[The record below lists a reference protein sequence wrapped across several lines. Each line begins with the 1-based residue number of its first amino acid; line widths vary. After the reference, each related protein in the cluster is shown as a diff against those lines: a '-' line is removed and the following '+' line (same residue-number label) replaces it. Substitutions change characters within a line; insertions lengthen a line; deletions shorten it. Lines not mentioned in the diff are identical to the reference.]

1 MDKTTLIFASFLLL
15 FNIAEVK
22 AWSWDSPENVMP
34 SLREDL
40 DREIAAY
47 RQQVLNGM
55 SLHDRILALD
65 RLIDNYKPMG
75 INVAELETERERLI
89 LEEKQ
94 QQLRAANAQNSATI
108 LYERGVTEYK
118 EGNYETARLTFI
130 EAERMLP
137 QDNSIKE
144 IRRRLSNITPILES
158 EVGNEKDSKLIRL
171 AITRY
176 IENDPKR
183 SLNALAY
190 AQDKKISRPELSRLR
205 RLIETDHPE
214 VDMPD
219 LPTGLTLV
227 DHKLQL
233 TLEAIYDGRYLSAIT
248 ECTDVLDLEPSN
260 VMALTRLGSAY
271 YAMNERDKA
280 KQIWTK
286 ALQHDPNNDI
296 LRKFLYGA
304 KGAGRVEIR

>member
-1 MDKTTLIFASFLLL
+1 MPLASSNLR
-15 FNIAEVK
+15 
-22 AWSWDSPENVMP
+22 AWSWESPESVMP
-34 SLREDL
+34 SLRDDL

-55 SLHDRILALD
+55 NLHDRIFALD

-94 QQLRAANAQNSATI
+94 QQLRVSQSQSQATL
-108 LYERGVTEYK
+108 LYERGMSEYK
-118 EGNYETARLTFI
+118 AGNYETSRLTFL
-130 EAERMLP
+130 EAERLLP
-137 QDNSIKE
+137 QDTSIKE
-144 IRRRLSNITPILES
+144 TRRRLGSIAPVLES
-158 EVGNEKDSKLIRL
+158 EIGTGRDSVLIRL

-176 IENDPKR
+176 LENDPKR
-183 SLNALAY
+183 SLNALVY
-190 AQDKKISRPELSRLR
+190 AKDKKIPRPELERLR

-214 VDMPD
+214 VEMPAI
-219 LPTGLTLV
+219 PTGLTLV

-248 ECTDVLDLEPSN
+248 ECTDVLDLEPTN

-271 YAMNERDKA
+271 YAMNEREKA

-286 ALQHDPNNDI
+286 ALQYDPSNDV
-296 LRKFLYGA
+296 LRKFLYGG
-304 KGAGRVEIR
+304 KGGKLVENR